1 VSKKAVVESLKITNT
16 QHLTPKTFLH
26 NDKIAQKMAKNDNKY
41 LKTNE
46 LLCEIFT
53 IKQNLN
59 DEYNN

>member
-1 VSKKAVVESLKITNT
+1 MFIYIRLLKTLNL
-16 QHLTPKTFLH
+16 QLLTPKTFN